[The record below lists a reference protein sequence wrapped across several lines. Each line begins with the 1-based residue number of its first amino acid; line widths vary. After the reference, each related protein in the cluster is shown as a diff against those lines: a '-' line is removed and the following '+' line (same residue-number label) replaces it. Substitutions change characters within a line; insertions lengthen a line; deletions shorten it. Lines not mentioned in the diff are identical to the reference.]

1 MRKKVFI
8 LALCIL
14 FILSGC
20 KGSSDETREVS
31 FSFFGGKPEAET
43 LLLTETVLGSVEGLI
58 CPTEKYTNIVHRMV
72 EGDQSAS
79 IYQFVPGETSGK
91 AHTVLEFQG
100 VSCNNDTE
108 NGFECINIEWFGD
121 CAIGEKACKTEGV
134 IVLSDSEDKRRLYIM
149 EPVGAA
155 TEEIRECKENTWK
168 SIVGHNLKG
177 TDALYERTEEEDGL
191 RVLYSAE
198 NKEWSGY
205 VTFWYDYATERIY
218 EAIYIEYKESY
229 NSDRALELIR
239 SVSYVD
245 SQLEQKVFELTA
257 EFGEPF
263 SLYAGDIFE
272 GNILS
277 LSRMSARAE
286 KEFTVGENSLYFLN
300 EGKEYQIT
308 LNMVDTTPPVITY
321 KGGENAVQYFMLD
334 EELDAK
340 ELAAAIFEASDASGT
355 VEVSFA
361 DGRKQVVITEGEF
374 GSESLTEVGLKVKD
388 SSGNTRETVVYPAV
402 LERDR
407 IPEWYYVFF
416 EERVDKKSVSR
427 LRSVLTDT
435 SYQPEEYLQ
444 AWYKA
449 GGIRLS
455 ISNESMEQALQG
467 YRRAEESGLKVAVSD
482 TVQPGEDVLF
492 YAQLNLVPEELL
504 HRYIECGEVYELD
517 ALEAREYQFARIT
530 QDLIDATVK
539 GMEKAEEIGISF
551 SVDGTL
557 DILTL
562 MKVCGMICDEEDA
575 IKFAMTC
582 GDNVTDMG
590 TLEFLGLLVENSGAL
605 DMCLKLKNLGT
616 DVYIDDRS
624 GEFVIRCLSQMER
637 IPEEFL
643 KMCAEEDI
651 KLCILWEDIL
661 RYAVPESVYWEGISW
676 EETMNW
682 AEVVKNSKVSVDYS
696 KGVSLQALIE
706 FYQMMPKLPEWCL
719 DLYGKNDWELSMS
732 MVEQRIYADALN
744 YMDEEIYEKAW
755 NGYNKLQK
763 HKVKVEYLDVWQP
776 VEL

>member
-1 MRKKVFI
+1 M
-8 LALCIL
+8 
-14 FILSGC
+14 
-20 KGSSDETREVS
+20 
-31 FSFFGGKPEAET
+31 
-43 LLLTETVLGSVEGLI
+43 
-58 CPTEKYTNIVHRMV
+58 
-72 EGDQSAS
+72 
-79 IYQFVPGETSGK
+79 
-91 AHTVLEFQG
+91 
-100 VSCNNDTE
+100 
-108 NGFECINIEWFGD
+108 
-121 CAIGEKACKTEGV
+121 
-134 IVLSDSEDKRRLYIM
+134 
-149 EPVGAA
+149 
-155 TEEIRECKENTWK
+155 
-168 SIVGHNLKG
+168 
-177 TDALYERTEEEDGL
+177 
-191 RVLYSAE
+191 
-198 NKEWSGY
+198 
-205 VTFWYDYATERIY
+205 
-218 EAIYIEYKESY
+218 
-229 NSDRALELIR
+229 
-239 SVSYVD
+239 
-245 SQLEQKVFELTA
+245 
-257 EFGEPF
+257 
-263 SLYAGDIFE
+263 
-272 GNILS
+272 
-277 LSRMSARAE
+277 
-286 KEFTVGENSLYFLN
+286 
-300 EGKEYQIT
+300 
-308 LNMVDTTPPVITY
+308 
-321 KGGENAVQYFMLD
+321 
-334 EELDAK
+334 
-340 ELAAAIFEASDASGT
+340 
-355 VEVSFA
+355 
-361 DGRKQVVITEGEF
+361 
-374 GSESLTEVGLKVKD
+374 
-388 SSGNTRETVVYPAV
+388 
-402 LERDR
+402 
-407 IPEWYYVFF
+407 
-416 EERVDKKSVSR
+416 VDKKYVSR

-776 VEL
+776 VELIVFYAAIDSLPEYVLKDYVKQGWKLILSDANLKKKYDTEIEAAGVTVYGEKLIEVISNNLSYIDNTVIHEMGHYVDLSDWENTWKCYSEDESGFKSLYRRIKKEEQGGKQWQADSGDMLRDLTRLYYRPYAFTDEGEFFAESYYFYIAYPEEMKETYPEVYAYIDKCSKTLQ